1 MNSRVLPETI
11 DRSSTLASNFQS
23 SLGGGSIIT
32 SESAL
37 YRGGTRERA
46 SRSMTWSSV
55 TWSKSS

>member
-1 MNSRVLPETI
+1 MEHFLPAT
-11 DRSSTLASNFQS
+11 ST
-23 SLGGGSIIT
+23 SLGGRSIIT